1 MEFWASRVHSAKN
14 YSAVQSAHLNS
25 SDDMGDDDMRAWF
38 PCPFCYVD
46 TEVQAICVHL
56 QEEHCFDLRNAV
68 CPICAANLGKD
79 ATSHFTTQHA
89 HLVERRKKSQ
99 KSGSW
104 SNNSMVPSK
113 NMREMNSYN
122 CLQPMMNGKDNM
134 QENVP
139 DPLLSPFI
147 CSIPLPSTETKVE
160 VNANI
165 SCNSNSTTSEATS
178 IKSVVLDEAQEQ
190 DYRER
195 VQRAAFAQQ
204 LILSTIF

>member
-1 MEFWASRVHSAKN
+1 MEFWASRVHSAKSF
-14 YSAVQSAHLNS
+14 SAVHSAHLNN

-46 TEVQAICVHL
+46 IEVQAICVHL

-79 ATSHFTTQHA
+79 ATAHFTTQHA
-89 HLVERRKKSQ
+89 HLVERRRKSQ

-104 SNNSMVPSK
+104 SNNSMGPSK
-113 NMREMNSYN
+113 NMREMNSYYS
-122 CLQPMMNGKDNM
+122 QQQMNGRGHM
-134 QENVP
+134 HESVP
-139 DPLLSPFI
+139 DPLLSPFL
-147 CSIPLPSTETKVE
+147 CTIPLPDQETKVE
-160 VNANI
+160 VDADI
-165 SCNSNSTTSEATS
+165 SRTSELTTSEATS
-178 IKSVVLDEAQEQ
+178 TKSAVLDEAQEQ

-195 VQRAAFAQQ
+195 TQRAAFTQQ